1 MFLRDRALLQWGKDW
16 VNSVNFS
23 LALFVVSILSSELE
37 KLELMQREGREG
49 KGGKQKQSFRLVI
62 CLIHK
67 AVKTTGEE
75 RRGKMENRESERGL
89 ISN

>member
-1 MFLRDRALLQWGKDW
+1 MNVGKDRRTGT
-16 VNSVNFS
+16 
-23 LALFVVSILSSELE
+23 ETEGERE
-37 KLELMQREGREG
+37 K
-49 KGGKQKQSFRLVI
+49 KKKQKQSFRRVI

-75 RRGKMENRESERGL
+75 RRGKMENGESERRL